1 MQQLFPNLKL
11 FPNQRQLFEFAWC
24 LFLPAFQIK
33 KKCLNLLG
41 VYISLVSKLKRNALT
56 CQVLIS
62 ALLSKQREV
71 FMSIVFPNQRGMF
84 ELARCIFVS
93 CFQTKEECLNLP
105 DVYLCFVSKSQRNV
119 WTCQLHICVLFQ
131 NQRGM
136 FELARYLFVPCCRS
150 SLCLSYMSRTWATSS
165 WEGGRRSRPS
175 LQHPSPSSATTWWVH
190 PHIITKVCYNRVSTS
205 RPHHQALLQHEEYIQ
220 TSSPSSATTWWVH
233 PDLIINVCYNM
244 VSTSRSHHQA
254 LLQHG
259 EYIQTSLPSAVTTWW
274 VHPDLII

>member
-84 ELARCIFVS
+84 ELAR
-93 CFQTKEECLNLP
+93 
-105 DVYLCFVSKSQRNV
+105 
-119 WTCQLHICVLFQ
+119 
-131 NQRGM
+131 
-136 FELARYLFVPCCRS
+136 YLFVPCCRS

-175 LQHPSPSSATTWWVH
+175 LQHPSPSSATTW
-190 PHIITKVCYNRVSTS
+190 
-205 RPHHQALLQHEEYIQ
+205 
-220 TSSPSSATTWWVH
+220 
-233 PDLIINVCYNM
+233 
-244 VSTSRSHHQA
+244 
-254 LLQHG
+254 
-259 EYIQTSLPSAVTTWW
+259 
-274 VHPDLII
+274 